1 MELYSAV
8 AAKVRAKELDT
19 TAARR
24 ILSLF
29 RRHLADGC
37 YGIVPIETA
46 EYSLAREWIAGFSSP
61 LRSPDALNLAAAFA
75 NDLTLL
81 TADKAL
87 SRSARQFGVRCEL
100 IA

>member
-1 MELYSAV
+1 MHELAV
-8 AAKVRAKELDT
+8 A
-19 TAARR
+19 
-24 ILSLF
+24 
-29 RRHLADGC
+29 GC
-37 YGIVPIETA
+37 CSRLHAPG
-46 EYSLAREWIAGFSSP
+46 
-61 LRSPDALNLAAAFA
+61 ALHLAAAFA